1 MVKVR
6 GDDRTLDL
14 LDWEPPMIV
23 RRYDEERV
31 RTASLR
37 SRIARA
43 VSETLKEAAGS
54 REEIAEAMS
63 AWLGEEVS
71 VNMLN
76 AYASEARE
84 DHSIPYLRLL
94 ALMHA
99 TGDVRLLQMGA
110 EMFNHVVADNRY
122 LDWIKVGMDADRR
135 EQAAKMADE
144 LNREFELSLRAAR
157 RKP

>member
-1 MVKVR
+1 MVKAR

-14 LDWEPPMIV
+14 LDWEPPVIV

-43 VSETLKEAAGS
+43 VSETLKEAEGS
-54 REEIAEAMS
+54 REDIAEAMS

-110 EMFNHVVADNRY
+110 EMFGHVVADIRY

-144 LNREFELSLRAAR
+144 VNREFELSLRAAR